1 MNILCLRFPEWVLH
15 ARHIHSPT
23 HLHSTCAE
31 PGCYV
36 ACERFHRRGFTA
48 CGLGLRTSISRPSHA
63 EEHEPCGHKFNV
75 SLVRRG
81 REIHHQH
88 AGHAQGRYNP
98 PPGSPFTYT
107 LGGSS
112 FYGEEILRLHARHAE
127 QSRDEKSTSSTG
139 LPLYVGTRRLNSS

>member
-1 MNILCLRFPEWVLH
+1 MFRACDFPTGCCM
-15 ARHIHSPT
+15 RDIFTPQPT
-23 HLHSTCAE
+23 HAQQVPT

-36 ACERFHRRGFTA
+36 ACKRLHGRGFAA
-48 CGLGLRTSISRPSHA
+48 CGLGLCTLISRPSHV
-63 EEHEPCGHKFNV
+63 EEHKLCGQIFNV

-81 REIHHQH
+81 QELHHRH

-98 PPGSPFTYT
+98 PPSSPFTCA

-112 FYGEEILRLHARHAE
+112 SYGEEMLQLHAGHAE
-127 QSRDEKSTSSTG
+127 QSRAGKSTSSTG